1 MTGDLVKR
9 FSLKTRTFRSAG
21 FVAALLVILEA
32 LGAGEK
38 WG

>member
-1 MTGDLVKR
+1 MKASKIRAL
-9 FSLKTRTFRSAG
+9 RSAG
-21 FVAALLVILEA
+21 FVSALLVILEA